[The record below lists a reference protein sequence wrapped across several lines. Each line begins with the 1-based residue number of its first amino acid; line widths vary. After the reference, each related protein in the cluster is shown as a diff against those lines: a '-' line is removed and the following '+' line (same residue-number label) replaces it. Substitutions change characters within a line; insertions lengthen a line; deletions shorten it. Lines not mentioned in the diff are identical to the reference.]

1 MHGWLDFD
9 AHHHSPAGPPRD
21 GELYIHPLAPALP
34 LHVDEASPPLEVR
47 CPVLL
52 HDGQIEVLLPLGR
65 KSVYKTQ
72 SRLSEKDRVV
82 LVLPV
87 SIVHATTT

>member
-1 MHGWLDFD
+1 MYGWLDPD
-9 AHHHSPAGPPRD
+9 AHHHSPAGSPRD
-21 GELYIHPLAPALP
+21 GELYSDPLAPALP
-34 LHVDEASPPLEVR
+34 LHVDEASQPLEVSG
-47 CPVLL
+47 PVLL

-82 LVLPV
+82 LVFSVPTV
-87 SIVHATTT
+87 PTTTT